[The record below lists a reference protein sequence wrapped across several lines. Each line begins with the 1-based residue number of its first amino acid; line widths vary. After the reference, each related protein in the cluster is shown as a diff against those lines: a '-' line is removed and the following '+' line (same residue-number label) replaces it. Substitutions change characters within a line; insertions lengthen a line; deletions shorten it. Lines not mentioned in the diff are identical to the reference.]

1 MKSIILKRFKI
12 IFPLTLLLAV
22 TSQAIP
28 WYLTYNEGLLL
39 IKKQFNKH
47 QILVARQTAAGI
59 EENSK
64 LLMREL
70 EDLAREPNV
79 KNLNR
84 DESRKILEKKLDHI
98 KEINVNDLGL
108 INSKGITIVS
118 LKAPH
123 FEGTKFFYREHF
135 RKAKTLKK
143 SSAVITPMILN
154 DPDREEK
161 GIIIAIPIFSGDE
174 EFAGIVFSTIA
185 VNELIRVFDPLDP
198 TLGESWV
205 IDSQEDI
212 LYNIKYGQGKI
223 NDRIQNM
230 DPSFEKFLEKMKG
243 GRVFTGEYLSP
254 EGIKKIAVSY
264 PMVIADQ
271 TWWLIIA
278 TPEEILTKLLEP
290 FSIKYAYA
298 TLIALLLVAG
308 ISVTIIYL
316 FNRWSLELDSMVKI
330 RTKEL
335 SLSEEKLRGM
345 VETINDLIW
354 EVDADGIYTYI
365 SPIAR
370 KIIGYEPGELIG
382 KTMFDL
388 MSEDDAQKLKATL
401 QEIGNSRKPFNNLER
416 INVNKNGKHVIL
428 ETNGVP
434 ILDDKGNLLGFR
446 GADRDITLR
455 KQHEKELQKYAVE
468 LEKSRDGLEHKV
480 EDRTLELKKAH
491 QLLLRKEKLAVLGEL
506 AGGVSHELRN
516 PLGVIKNAVYFLNM
530 KMEASKDEAIK
541 ENLTILNRE
550 VNTANKIISGLLDF
564 TRDKSPVRLDV
575 NLNPLVK
582 EMLSK
587 SLMPNNIKVIT
598 DLTESMVPIAIDP
611 TQVAQVFLNLIE
623 NGFQAMEEGGTLK
636 VSTIVS
642 DSTIEVSFT
651 DEGCGIPEGNLEKIF
666 DPLFTT
672 RTKGIG
678 LGLAISKSMVEANGG
693 SISVESDGKKGSTFT
708 VRFAK
713 KK

>member
-70 EDLAREPNV
+70 EDLVREPDV
-79 KNLNR
+79 KNLNIE
-84 DESRKILEKKLDHI
+84 ESRKILKNNRDHI
-98 KEINVNDLGL
+98 KEMRINDVGL
-108 INSKGITIVS
+108 IDSKGITSVS

-123 FEGTKFFYREHF
+123 FEGTKFFYGEHF

-143 SSAVITPMILN
+143 SSAVISSIILN
-154 DPDREEK
+154 DADRVQI

-185 VNELIRVFDPLDP
+185 VNELIRVFDPLNP
-198 TLGESWV
+198 TIGESWV
-205 IDSQEDI
+205 IDSNENI
-212 LYNIKYGQGKI
+212 LYNLKYGQGKI
-223 NDRIQNM
+223 NDRIQKM
-230 DPSFEKFLEKMKG
+230 DPTFETFLEKMKE

-264 PMVIADQ
+264 PMMVADQ

-278 TPEEILTKLLEP
+278 TPEEILIKLLEP
-290 FSIKYAYA
+290 FSIKYIYA
-298 TLIALLLVAG
+298 TLIALMLVAG
-308 ISVTIIYL
+308 ISVAIIYS

-370 KIIGYEPGELIG
+370 KIIGYEPEELIG
-382 KTMFDL
+382 KTIFDL
-388 MSEDDAQKLKATL
+388 MSEDDAQKLKTTL

-428 ETNGVP
+428 ETNGAP
-434 ILDDKGNLLGFR
+434 ILDGKGNLLGFR

-491 QLLLRKEKLAVLGEL
+491 QLLLRKEKFAVLGEL
-506 AGGVSHELRN
+506 AGSVSHELRN

-530 KMEASKDEAIK
+530 KMDTAKDEAIK
-541 ENLTILNRE
+541 ENLTILTRE
-550 VNTANKIISGLLDF
+550 INTANKIISDLLDF
-564 TRDKSPVRLDV
+564 TRDKSPVRLDI

-636 VSTIVS
+636 VSTRVI
-642 DSTIEVSFT
+642 DSTIEVSFA

-672 RTKGIG
+672 KTKGIG

-693 SISVESDGKKGSTFT
+693 SISVESDGEKGSTFT

-713 KK
+713 KE